1 MIFPF
6 IFGCAGSRCCVPA
19 FSRCGQW
26 GRCSRVAKLGL
37 LTAVA
42 SLVAERG
49 LQGAQARVA
58 AARGLSS
65 PGAQVQQ
72 PLRTFCSQMVG
83 RSNRCP
89 LRCKVDS
96 SPLDHQRRS
105 LEVFNYGF
113 KLSLDVSSHFL
124 FLFESVLY
132 FVCVCKFVHFI
143 QVI

>member
-83 RSNRCP
+83 RTRVPCVARWILHRWTTS
-89 LRCKVDS
+89 
-96 SPLDHQRRS
+96 
-105 LEVFNYGF
+105 
-113 KLSLDVSSHFL
+113 DVPWRFLIMDLSSH
-124 FLFESVLY
+124 
-132 FVCVCKFVHFI
+132 
-143 QVI
+143 